1 MVVALEKKVARL
13 TQQLDQRTEPSLQHQ
28 RQLNVDLTAINRKL
42 SEARTD
48 RTDRCRNCS
57 TSRWRRNW
65 TALRVG
71 AVRRNGRSG
80 RNHGRAAAADRRG
93 GLMPDVRI
101 SIGGRDFDVSCQPG
115 EEHFLR
121 AAAKLLDNEA
131 TTLISQI
138 GRLPEARML
147 LMAGLMLADKTAGL
161 EDQLRALEER
171 AMVAERVAT
180 TARASQDRVEIPVLP
195 QSVLTSMAEIAS
207 RAEALADRI
216 EDQVA

>member
-1 MVVALEKKVARL
+1 
-13 TQQLDQRTEPSLQHQ
+13 
-28 RQLNVDLTAINRKL
+28 
-42 SEARTD
+42 
-48 RTDRCRNCS
+48 
-57 TSRWRRNW
+57 
-65 TALRVG
+65 
-71 AVRRNGRSG
+71 
-80 RNHGRAAAADRRG
+80 
-93 GLMPDVRI
+93 MPDLDVT
-101 SIGGRDFDVSCQPG
+101 IGGKVFTVSCQPG

-121 AAAKLLDNEA
+121 GAAQLLDAEA
-131 TTLISQI
+131 TPLMSAM
-138 GRLPEARML
+138 GRLPEAKML

-216 EDQVA
+216 EDRVA